1 MFWGGGGGSGPCS
14 RGLEGQDPVCVF
26 WGGSWHLAVCVWRG
40 QGPLRV
46 FGGGA
51 RACACICGGEEPGVC
66 MGGSW
71 YPYVYVK
78 GGPMG
83 ESGGGLRIQC
93 SIWGWSWHP
102 NACVSRRPQ
111 HLYLGGA
118 QGLLCVFGGVLAPW
132 PLYWGGPQTQCICLG
147 GSLVGRGQGGAVLAV
162 LGAFWAGGAGGCCWG
177 GGGVTLGWGS
187 GSSASPRQ
195 GGKLSHGPC
204 RDVPCP
210 QPRVPH
216 HLLYPPR
223 PPFGLGSLLQLH
235 KVEGGAQGTKGGG
248 REPPMPRLCPP
259 STQGQP
265 RGEQRVRP

>member
-1 MFWGGGGGSGPCS
+1 MPPNPDIPDGGSWGPQLPLLLLHPQLQPWGVWEGPITQCMFCGGG
-14 RGLEGQDPVCVF
+14 GQDPVAGVWRGRTLCVYF
-26 WGGSWHLAVCVWRG
+26 GGGSWHLAVCVWRG

-177 GGGVTLGWGS
+177 GGGHLGVGEWF
-187 GSSASPRQ
+187 
-195 GGKLSHGPC
+195 LSL
-204 RDVPCP
+204 P
-210 QPRVPH
+210 Q
-216 HLLYPPR
+216 
-223 PPFGLGSLLQLH
+223 
-235 KVEGGAQGTKGGG
+235 AG
-248 REPPMPRLCPP
+248 RETESRAM
-259 STQGQP
+259 S
-265 RGEQRVRP
+265 